1 MHFAQYYL
9 DCLSQA
15 SYLIGD
21 ETTGRAVL
29 VDPRRDIDEYVRD
42 AEAAGLRIELVVETH
57 IHADFLSGHLEL
69 ARATGA
75 TVCFGEAAET
85 GFPIRRL
92 RDGERILLGGDD
104 GDGVTLTVLAT
115 PGHTLE
121 SICLVIREHPADEVP
136 FGVLTGDT
144 LFVGDVGRPDL
155 LSAAGHSPED
165 MAARLHHS
173 LHTKLLALPDATRVF
188 PAHGAGSAC
197 GRSLST
203 ETSSTI
209 GDQRRLNYALQ
220 PMPEA
225 DFVRLVTAGQP
236 ATPGYFA
243 HDAALNR
250 DGHPLLEPGP
260 PVALTLDEALAARD
274 RQGAA
279 LLDCRPLTAY
289 TRAHLAGSF
298 HTSLDTRF
306 AEYTGSVVAP
316 DTPIVL
322 LADPGAEQEARL
334 RLARIGYDHVLGHLP
349 DPTAVL
355 ERCPALIRRSRR
367 IRSEQLVGEQ
377 GWLSDLPS
385 GGGGP
390 VVEESAVEGPVVE
403 EMGGSEVSGEVAGG
417 VESADREPG
426 GGEPGRDEPG
436 RDELGGRE
444 PGGREPGRDELDGR
458 EPCGGEPGGGE
469 PGRGEPVGRG
479 AAGRGAGGSWPGG
492 VQLID
497 VRNPAEYEAGA
508 LPGARNIPLAGL
520 RHRIGELDPDRPVVL
535 YCRSGNRSVIAAA
548 LLEAHGFGDVCDVV
562 GGYEAVAADAA

>member
-29 VDPRRDIDEYVRD
+29 VDPRRDIDDYLQD
-42 AEAAGLRIELVVETH
+42 AAAAGLRIELVIETH
-57 IHADFLSGHLEL
+57 VHADFLSGHLEL

-75 TVCFGEAAET
+75 TIAFGEAART

-92 RDGERILLGGDD
+92 RDGERIFLGEADNG
-104 GDGVTLTVLAT
+104 GSGGVTLTVLAT

-121 SICLVIREHPADEVP
+121 SLCLVVHENPDDAVP

-155 LSAAGHSPED
+155 LSAAGHSPHD
-165 MAARLHHS
+165 MAVRLHHS
-173 LHTKLLALPDATRVF
+173 LHTKLLTLPDATRVF

-220 PMPEA
+220 PMPVAE
-225 DFVRLVTAGQP
+225 FVRLVTAGQP

-250 DGHPLLEPGP
+250 DGHPLLNADEPP
-260 PVALTLDEALAARD
+260 ALTLEEALAARD
-274 RQGAA
+274 QQGAV
-279 LLDCRPLTAY
+279 LLDCRPLASY
-289 TRAHLAGSF
+289 TRAHLKGSL

-306 AEYTGSVVAP
+306 AEYAGSVVAP
-316 DTPIVL
+316 GTPIVL
-322 LADPGAEQEARL
+322 LADPGKEREARL

-349 DPTAVL
+349 DPAAVL
-355 ERCPALIRRSRR
+355 
-367 IRSEQLVGEQ
+367 
-377 GWLSDLPS
+377 
-385 GGGGP
+385 
-390 VVEESAVEGPVVE
+390 
-403 EMGGSEVSGEVAGG
+403 
-417 VESADREPG
+417 DREPALVRRSHRVG
-426 GGEPGRDEPG
+426 PE
-436 RDELGGRE
+436 ELPEEWVQLTGDSSDTDMTTATATATAVGSGTGTAVGSGTGWDAAMATAMAAATGPDTGGRF
-444 PGGREPGRDELDGR
+444 PR
-458 EPCGGEPGGGE
+458 
-469 PGRGEPVGRG
+469 
-479 AAGRGAGGSWPGG
+479 A
-492 VQLID
+492 QLVD
-497 VRNPAEYEAGA
+497 VRNPAEYAAGA
-508 LPGARNIPLAGL
+508 LPGARSIPLATL
-520 RHRIGELDPDRPVVL
+520 PDRITELDPARPVVL

-548 LLEAHGFGDVCDVV
+548 LLEARGFGDVCDLE
-562 GGYEAVAADAA
+562 GGYEAMAST

>member
-21 ETTGRAVL
+21 PTTGRAVL
-29 VDPRRDIDEYVRD
+29 VDPRRDIDDYLHD
-42 AEAAGLRIELVVETH
+42 AEAAGLRIELVIETH

-75 TVCFGEAAET
+75 TIAFGEAART

-92 RDGERILLGGDD
+92 RDGERISLGAHD
-104 GDGVTLTVLAT
+104 GEGVTLTVLAT

-121 SICLVIREHPADEVP
+121 SLCLVIHERPDDDVP

-165 MAARLHHS
+165 MAVRLYRS
-173 LHTKLLALPDATRVF
+173 LHTKLMVLPDATRVF

-225 DFVRLVTAGQP
+225 DFVRLITTGQP

-250 DGHPLLEPGP
+250 DGHPFLDATP
-260 PVALTLDEALAARD
+260 PPALTLEEALAARD
-274 RQGAA
+274 QQGAA
-279 LLDCRPLTAY
+279 LLDCRPLAAY
-289 TRAHLAGSF
+289 TRAHLAGSL

-306 AEYTGSVVAP
+306 AEYAGSVVAP
-316 DTPIVL
+316 GTPIVL
-322 LADPGAEQEARL
+322 LADPGTEQEARL
-334 RLARIGYDHVLGHLP
+334 RLARIGYDHVIGHLP
-349 DPTAVL
+349 DPAAVL
-355 ERCPALIRRSRR
+355 DHAPALVRHSHR
-367 IRSEQLVGEQ
+367 IRHDDELPPHAQLV
-377 GWLSDLPS
+377 
-385 GGGGP
+385 
-390 VVEESAVEGPVVE
+390 
-403 EMGGSEVSGEVAGG
+403 
-417 VESADREPG
+417 
-426 GGEPGRDEPG
+426 
-436 RDELGGRE
+436 
-444 PGGREPGRDELDGR
+444 
-458 EPCGGEPGGGE
+458 
-469 PGRGEPVGRG
+469 
-479 AAGRGAGGSWPGG
+479 
-492 VQLID
+492 D

-508 LPGARNIPLAGL
+508 LPDAHNIPLATLPG
-520 RHRIGELDPDRPVVL
+520 RITELDPRRPVVL

-548 LLEAHGFGDVCDVV
+548 LLEARGFDDVCDVA
-562 GGYEAVAADAA
+562 GGFEATRTEAGATAG

>member
-21 ETTGRAVL
+21 KTTGRAVL
-29 VDPRRDIDEYVRD
+29 VDPRRDIDDYLHD
-42 AEAAGLRIELVVETH
+42 AEAAGLRIELVIETH

-75 TVCFGEAAET
+75 TIAFGEAAET

-92 RDGERILLGGDD
+92 RDGERLSLGADD
-104 GDGVTLTVLAT
+104 DQGVTLTVLAT

-121 SICLVIREHPADEVP
+121 SICLVLREHPDDDVP

-155 LSAAGHSPED
+155 LSAAGHTPQD
-165 MAARLHHS
+165 MAARLHRS
-173 LHTKLLALPDATRVF
+173 LHTKLLTLPDATRVF

-197 GRSLST
+197 GRSLSS

-209 GDQRRLNYALQ
+209 GDQRRFNYALQ
-220 PMPEA
+220 PMPVD
-225 DFVRLVTAGQP
+225 DFIRLVTAGQP

-260 PVALTLDEALAARD
+260 PPALTLDEALAARD
-274 RQGAA
+274 QQGAV
-279 LLDCRPLTAY
+279 LLDCRPLAAY
-289 TRAHLAGSF
+289 TRAHLTGSL

-306 AEYTGSVVAP
+306 AEYAGSVVTP
-316 DTPIVL
+316 GTPIVL
-322 LADPGAEQEARL
+322 LTDPGTEQEARL

-349 DPTAVL
+349 DPAAVL
-355 ERCPALIRRSRR
+355 DRSPALSSRSRR
-367 IRSEQLVGEQ
+367 IRY
-377 GWLSDLPS
+377 
-385 GGGGP
+385 
-390 VVEESAVEGPVVE
+390 EELGL
-403 EMGGSEVSGEVAGG
+403 
-417 VESADREPG
+417 REPQ
-426 GGEPGRDEPG
+426 
-436 RDELGGRE
+436 LA
-444 PGGREPGRDELDGR
+444 
-458 EPCGGEPGGGE
+458 
-469 PGRGEPVGRG
+469 G
-479 AAGRGAGGSWPGG
+479 AAGTDGARTGGTEPADLIPTDSLPTDSLTTDSPPTDS
-492 VQLID
+492 VPADIQLID

-508 LPGARNIPLAGL
+508 LPGARNLPLAGL
-520 RHRIGELDPDRPVVL
+520 SHRLAELDPSRPVVL

-548 LLEAHGFGDVCDVV
+548 LLEARGFADVCDVI
-562 GGYEAVAADAA
+562 GGYDAVGTGAQ

>member
-21 ETTGRAVL
+21 PTTGRAVL
-29 VDPRRDIDEYVRD
+29 VDPRRDIDDYLHD
-42 AEAAGLRIELVVETH
+42 AEAAGLRIELVIETH

-75 TVCFGEAAET
+75 TIAFGEAART

-92 RDGERILLGGDD
+92 RDGERISLGARD
-104 GDGVTLTVLAT
+104 GEGVTLIVLAT

-121 SICLVIREHPADEVP
+121 SLCLVIHERPDDDVP

-165 MAARLHHS
+165 MAVRLYRS
-173 LHTKLLALPDATRVF
+173 LHTKLMVLPDATRVF

-220 PMPEA
+220 PMPEV
-225 DFVRLVTAGQP
+225 DFVRLITTGQP

-250 DGHPLLEPGP
+250 DGHPFLDATP
-260 PVALTLDEALAARD
+260 PPALTLGEALAARD
-274 RQGAA
+274 QQGAA
-279 LLDCRPLTAY
+279 LLDCRPLAAY
-289 TRAHLAGSF
+289 TRAHLAGSL

-306 AEYTGSVVAP
+306 AEYAGSVVAP
-316 DTPIVL
+316 GTPIVL
-322 LADPGAEQEARL
+322 LADPGTEQEARL
-334 RLARIGYDHVLGHLP
+334 RLARIGYDHVIGHLP
-349 DPTAVL
+349 DPAAVL
-355 ERCPALIRRSRR
+355 DHAPALVRHSHR
-367 IRSEQLVGEQ
+367 IRHDDELPPHAQLV
-377 GWLSDLPS
+377 
-385 GGGGP
+385 
-390 VVEESAVEGPVVE
+390 
-403 EMGGSEVSGEVAGG
+403 
-417 VESADREPG
+417 
-426 GGEPGRDEPG
+426 
-436 RDELGGRE
+436 
-444 PGGREPGRDELDGR
+444 
-458 EPCGGEPGGGE
+458 
-469 PGRGEPVGRG
+469 
-479 AAGRGAGGSWPGG
+479 
-492 VQLID
+492 D

-508 LPGARNIPLAGL
+508 LPDAHNIPLATLPG
-520 RHRIGELDPDRPVVL
+520 RITELDPRRPVVL

-548 LLEAHGFGDVCDVV
+548 LLEARGFDDVCDVA
-562 GGYEAVAADAA
+562 GGFEATRTEAGATAG

>member
-29 VDPRRDIDEYVRD
+29 VDPRRDIDDYLHD
-42 AEAAGLRIELVVETH
+42 AEAAGLRIELVIETH

-75 TVCFGEAAET
+75 TIAFGEAAET

-92 RDGERILLGGDD
+92 RDGERISLGADD
-104 GDGVTLTVLAT
+104 GQGVTLTVLAT

-121 SICLVIREHPADEVP
+121 SICLVLREHPEDNVP

-155 LSAAGHSPED
+155 LSAAGHTPQD
-165 MAARLHHS
+165 MAARLHRS
-173 LHTKLLALPDATRVF
+173 LHTKLLTLPDATRVF

-197 GRSLST
+197 GRNLSS

-209 GDQRRLNYALQ
+209 GDQRRFNYALQ

-225 DFVRLVTAGQP
+225 DFVRLITAGQP

-260 PVALTLDEALAARD
+260 PPALTLDEALAARD

-279 LLDCRPLTAY
+279 LLDCRPLAAY
-289 TRAHLAGSF
+289 THAHLTGSL

-306 AEYTGSVVAP
+306 AEYAGSVVAP
-316 DTPIVL
+316 GTPIVL
-322 LADPGAEQEARL
+322 LAAPGTEQEARL

-349 DPTAVL
+349 DPSAVL
-355 ERCPALIRRSRR
+355 ANRPELSRASRR
-367 IRSEQLVGEQ
+367 IRPE
-377 GWLSDLPS
+377 
-385 GGGGP
+385 
-390 VVEESAVEGPVVE
+390 
-403 EMGGSEVSGEVAGG
+403 
-417 VESADREPG
+417 
-426 GGEPGRDEPG
+426 
-436 RDELGGRE
+436 ELGVQGPGLAPGEWGEAARRGGAE
-444 PGGREPGRDELDGR
+444 PARPQPADAMTT
-458 EPCGGEPGGGE
+458 
-469 PGRGEPVGRG
+469 G
-479 AAGRGAGGSWPGG
+479 ATPADAIPTRPIPADI
-492 VQLID
+492 QLID

-508 LPGARNIPLAGL
+508 LPGARNVPLAGL
-520 RHRIGELDPDRPVVL
+520 ADRITELDPARPVVL

-548 LLEAHGFGDVCDVV
+548 LLEARGFTEVSDVI
-562 GGYEAVAADAA
+562 GGYDALGAGVQ

>member
-1 MHFAQYYL
+1 MYFAQYYL

-21 ETTGRAVL
+21 KTTGRAVL
-29 VDPRRDIDEYVRD
+29 VDPRRDIDDYLHD
-42 AEAAGLRIELVVETH
+42 AEAAGLRIELVIETH

-69 ARATGA
+69 ARATDA
-75 TVCFGEAAET
+75 AIAFGEAAET

-92 RDGERILLGGDD
+92 RDGERIPLGPDD
-104 GDGVTLTVLAT
+104 GEGVTLTVLAT

-121 SICLVIREHPADEVP
+121 SICLVIHEHPDDEVP

-155 LSAAGHSPED
+155 LSAAGHSAHD
-165 MAARLHHS
+165 MAARLHRS
-173 LHTKLLALPDATRVF
+173 LHTKLLTLPDATRVF

-197 GRSLST
+197 GRSLSS

-209 GDQRRLNYALQ
+209 GDQRRFNYALQ

-236 ATPGYFA
+236 AAPGYFA

-260 PVALTLDEALAARD
+260 PAALTLDEALAARD

-279 LLDCRPLTAY
+279 LLDCRPLAAY
-289 TRAHLAGSF
+289 TRAHLAGSL

-306 AEYTGSVVAP
+306 AEYAGSVVAP
-316 DTPIVL
+316 GTPIVL
-322 LADPGAEQEARL
+322 LADPGTEQEARL

-349 DPTAVL
+349 DPAAVL
-355 ERCPALIRRSRR
+355 DRTPALARSSRR
-367 IRSEQLVGEQ
+367 IRH
-377 GWLSDLPS
+377 
-385 GGGGP
+385 
-390 VVEESAVEGPVVE
+390 
-403 EMGGSEVSGEVAGG
+403 
-417 VESADREPG
+417 
-426 GGEPGRDEPG
+426 
-436 RDELGGRE
+436 DELGTRSTGAV
-444 PGGREPGRDELDGR
+444 PA
-458 EPCGGEPGGGE
+458 
-469 PGRGEPVGRG
+469 G
-479 AAGRGAGGSWPGG
+479 AALTGAGLAEVDAAGTDRAGAGTAGAGLAG
-492 VQLID
+492 VDTAGAETVGADTAGADTTAVDTTGVGPSDSVHRSAIQLID

-520 RHRIGELDPDRPVVL
+520 PHRIDELDPARPVVL

-548 LLEAHGFGDVCDVV
+548 LLEARGFGDVCDVV
-562 GGYEAVAADAA
+562 GGYEAAAAGAG

>member
-29 VDPRRDIDEYVRD
+29 VDPRRDIDEYLHD
-42 AEAAGLRIELVVETH
+42 AEAAGLRIELVIETH

-69 ARATGA
+69 ARATDA
-75 TVCFGEAAET
+75 AIAFGEAAET

-92 RDGERILLGGDD
+92 RDGERISLGPD
-104 GDGVTLTVLAT
+104 GTEGVTLTALAT

-121 SICLVIREHPADEVP
+121 SICLVIHEHPDDEVP

-155 LSAAGHSPED
+155 LSAAGHSAHD
-165 MAARLHHS
+165 MAARLHRS
-173 LHTKLLALPDATRVF
+173 LHTKLLTLPDATRVF

-197 GRSLST
+197 GRSLSS

-220 PMPEA
+220 PMAEA

-250 DGHPLLEPGP
+250 DGHPLLDPGP
-260 PVALTLDEALAARD
+260 PPALTLDEALAACD
-274 RQGAA
+274 RQGAV
-279 LLDCRPLTAY
+279 LLDCRPSAAY
-289 TRAHLAGSF
+289 TRAHLAGSL

-306 AEYTGSVVAP
+306 AEYAGSVVAP
-316 DTPIVL
+316 GTPVVL
-322 LADPGAEQEARL
+322 IADPGTEQEARL
-334 RLARIGYDHVLGHLP
+334 RLARIGYDRVLGHLS
-349 DPTAVL
+349 DPAAVL
-355 ERCPALIRRSRR
+355 ERTPALTRRSRR
-367 IRSEQLVGEQ
+367 IRH
-377 GWLSDLPS
+377 
-385 GGGGP
+385 
-390 VVEESAVEGPVVE
+390 
-403 EMGGSEVSGEVAGG
+403 
-417 VESADREPG
+417 
-426 GGEPGRDEPG
+426 
-436 RDELGGRE
+436 DELAPER
-444 PGGREPGRDELDGR
+444 PQPADAA
-458 EPCGGEPGGGE
+458 
-469 PGRGEPVGRG
+469 
-479 AAGRGAGGSWPGG
+479 AAGAPAAEAPAGEAPAIGAPAADGPAADAPAADAPATGA
-492 VQLID
+492 QLID

-520 RHRIGELDPDRPVVL
+520 AHRLTELDPARPVVL
-535 YCRSGNRSVIAAA
+535 YCRSGGRSVIAAA
-548 LLEAHGFGDVCDVV
+548 LLEARGFGDVCDVV
-562 GGYEAVAADAA
+562 GGYKAVAAAVG

>member
-21 ETTGRAVL
+21 KTTGRAVL
-29 VDPRRDIDEYVRD
+29 VDPRRDIDDYLHD

-75 TVCFGEAAET
+75 AIAFGEAAET
-85 GFPIRRL
+85 GFPVRRL
-92 RDGERILLGGDD
+92 RDGERLSLGPDD
-104 GDGVTLTVLAT
+104 GEGVTLTVLAT

-121 SICLVIREHPADEVP
+121 SICLVIHEHPDDEVP

-155 LSAAGHSPED
+155 LSAAGHSAQD
-165 MAARLHHS
+165 MAARLHRS
-173 LHTKLLALPDATRVF
+173 LHTKLLTLPDATRVF

-197 GRSLST
+197 GRSLSS

-209 GDQRRLNYALQ
+209 GDQRRFNYALQ

-236 ATPGYFA
+236 TAPGYFA

-260 PVALTLDEALAARD
+260 PPALTLDEALEARD
-274 RQGAA
+274 RQGAV
-279 LLDCRPLTAY
+279 LLDCRPLAAY
-289 TRAHLAGSF
+289 TRAHLAGSL

-306 AEYTGSVVAP
+306 AEYAGTVVAP
-316 DTPIVL
+316 GTPIVL
-322 LADPGAEQEARL
+322 LADPGTEQEARL

-349 DPTAVL
+349 DPSAVL
-355 ERCPALIRRSRR
+355 DRTPALTRSSHR
-367 IRSEQLVGEQ
+367 IRHDELDAGPTGAGLTGAGPGGVGGAGAGAGADVTGAEMA
-377 GWLSDLPS
+377 
-385 GGGGP
+385 GGGP
-390 VVEESAVEGPVVE
+390 
-403 EMGGSEVSGEVAGG
+403 
-417 VESADREPG
+417 
-426 GGEPGRDEPG
+426 
-436 RDELGGRE
+436 
-444 PGGREPGRDELDGR
+444 
-458 EPCGGEPGGGE
+458 
-469 PGRGEPVGRG
+469 
-479 AAGRGAGGSWPGG
+479 AAPAHHSPI
-492 VQLID
+492 QLID

-520 RHRIGELDPDRPVVL
+520 PHRIDELDPSRPVVL

-548 LLEAHGFGDVCDVV
+548 LLEARGFGDVCDVV
-562 GGYEAVAADAA
+562 GGYEAAGAGVG

>member
-21 ETTGRAVL
+21 KTTGRAVL
-29 VDPRRDIDEYVRD
+29 VDPRRDIDDYLHD
-42 AEAAGLRIELVVETH
+42 AEAAGLRIELVIETH

-75 TVCFGEAAET
+75 TIAFGEAAET

-92 RDGERILLGGDD
+92 RDGERLSLGADD
-104 GDGVTLTVLAT
+104 GQGVTLTVLAT

-121 SICLVIREHPADEVP
+121 SICLVLHEHPDDDVP

-155 LSAAGHSPED
+155 LSAAGHTPQD
-165 MAARLHHS
+165 MAARLHRS
-173 LHTKLLALPDATRVF
+173 LHTKLLTLPDATRVF

-197 GRSLST
+197 GRSLSS

-209 GDQRRLNYALQ
+209 GDQRRYNYALQ
-220 PMPEA
+220 PMPVD
-225 DFVRLVTAGQP
+225 DFIRLVTAGQP

-260 PVALTLDEALAARD
+260 PPALTLDEALAARD
-274 RQGAA
+274 RQGAV
-279 LLDCRPLTAY
+279 LLDCRPLAAY
-289 TRAHLAGSF
+289 TRAHLTGSL

-306 AEYTGSVVAP
+306 AEYAGSVVTP
-316 DTPIVL
+316 GTPIVL
-322 LADPGAEQEARL
+322 LADPGTEQEARL

-355 ERCPALIRRSRR
+355 ARTPALSSSSRR
-367 IRSEQLVGEQ
+367 IRHEEL
-377 GWLSDLPS
+377 DL
-385 GGGGP
+385 
-390 VVEESAVEGPVVE
+390 
-403 EMGGSEVSGEVAGG
+403 
-417 VESADREPG
+417 
-426 GGEPGRDEPG
+426 GEPRLAGAG
-436 RDELGGRE
+436 A
-444 PGGREPGRDELDGR
+444 
-458 EPCGGEPGGGE
+458 
-469 PGRGEPVGRG
+469 G
-479 AAGRGAGGSWPGG
+479 AAEAEGDRTGGTESTAAQSGDAVPMDAIPLGSPPANAQPTDI
-492 VQLID
+492 QLID
-497 VRNPAEYEAGA
+497 VRNPSEYEAGA
-508 LPGARNIPLAGL
+508 LPGARNLPLAGL
-520 RHRIGELDPDRPVVL
+520 SHRITELDPSRPVVL

-548 LLEAHGFGDVCDVV
+548 LLEAHGFSEVCDVI
-562 GGYEAVAADAA
+562 GGYEAVGAGAQ

>member
-29 VDPRRDIDEYVRD
+29 VDPRRDTDEYVRD

-121 SICLVIREHPADEVP
+121 SICLVIREHPDDEVP

-260 PVALTLDEALAARD
+260 PAALTLDEALAARD

-306 AEYTGSVVAP
+306 AEYTGSVLAP
-316 DTPIVL
+316 GTPIVL

-349 DPTAVL
+349 DPAAVL

-367 IRSEQLVGEQ
+367 IRYEELVGEQ
-377 GWLSDLPS
+377 GWVS
-385 GGGGP
+385 GGGSGGGAP
-390 VVEESAVEGPVVE
+390 GGGGSVEEKPAGE
-403 EMGGSEVSGEVAGG
+403 EVGAEEVSGSEASGEVLGG
-417 VESADREPG
+417 VEVADREPG
-426 GGEPGRDEPG
+426 G
-436 RDELGGRE
+436 RE
-444 PGGREPGRDELDGR
+444 A
-458 EPCGGEPGGGE
+458 CGGEPGGDEPDRDE

-479 AAGRGAGGSWPGG
+479 AAGRGVGGAWSTA

-548 LLEAHGFGDVCDVV
+548 LLEAHGFGDVCDVL
-562 GGYEAVAADAA
+562 GGYEAVATDAA

>member
-21 ETTGRAVL
+21 EATGRAVL
-29 VDPRRDIDEYVRD
+29 VDPRRDIDDYLHD
-42 AEAAGLRIELVVETH
+42 AEAAGLRIELVIETH

-75 TVCFGEAAET
+75 AIAFGEAAET

-92 RDGERILLGGDD
+92 RDGERISLGADD
-104 GDGVTLTVLAT
+104 GAGVTLTVLAT

-121 SICLVIREHPADEVP
+121 SICLVIREHPDDEVP

-155 LSAAGHSPED
+155 LSAAGHSPRD
-165 MAARLHHS
+165 MAIRLHSS
-173 LHTKLLALPDATRVF
+173 LHTKLMALPDTTRVF

-236 ATPGYFA
+236 TTPGYFA

-260 PVALTLDEALAARD
+260 PAALTLDEALAARD
-274 RQGAA
+274 RQGAV
-279 LLDCRPLTAY
+279 LLDCRPLAAY
-289 TRAHLAGSF
+289 TRAHLAGSL

-306 AEYTGSVVAP
+306 AEYAGSVVTP
-316 DTPIVL
+316 GTPIVL
-322 LADPGAEQEARL
+322 LADPGTEQEARL
-334 RLARIGYDHVLGHLP
+334 RLARIGYDRVLGHLP
-349 DPTAVL
+349 DPAAVL
-355 ERCPALIRRSRR
+355 DGTPTLARRSHRVR
-367 IRSEQLVGEQ
+367 HEELPQMQAE
-377 GWLSDLPS
+377 LSDGDAADDPLVAASLVDASSASSVAAPSVDVSSASSVDGSSLDAQSAGGQPAGGQSAGGQWAGDYPS
-385 GGGGP
+385 GGA
-390 VVEESAVEGPVVE
+390 SAGAHAS
-403 EMGGSEVSGEVAGG
+403 GSRSAAAAHVSGARSVA
-417 VESADREPG
+417 
-426 GGEPGRDEPG
+426 
-436 RDELGGRE
+436 
-444 PGGREPGRDELDGR
+444 
-458 EPCGGEPGGGE
+458 
-469 PGRGEPVGRG
+469 
-479 AAGRGAGGSWPGG
+479 AAHSSGI
-492 VQLID
+492 QLID

-508 LPGARNIPLAGL
+508 FPGARNIPLAAL
-520 RHRIGELDPDRPVVL
+520 PQRINELDPARPVVL

-548 LLEAHGFGDVCDVV
+548 LLEARGFGDVCDVV
-562 GGYEAVAADAA
+562 GGYEAVAADVG

>member
-21 ETTGRAVL
+21 KTTGRAVL
-29 VDPRRDIDEYVRD
+29 VDPRRDIDDYLHD

-75 TVCFGEAAET
+75 AIAFGEAAET
-85 GFPIRRL
+85 GFPVRRL
-92 RDGERILLGGDD
+92 RDGERLSLGPDD
-104 GDGVTLTVLAT
+104 GEGVTLTVLAT

-121 SICLVIREHPADEVP
+121 SICLVIREHPDDEVP

-155 LSAAGHSPED
+155 LSAAGHSAQD
-165 MAARLHHS
+165 MAARLHRS
-173 LHTKLLALPDATRVF
+173 LHTKLLTLPDATRVF

-197 GRSLST
+197 GRSLSS

-209 GDQRRLNYALQ
+209 GDQRRFNYALQ

-236 ATPGYFA
+236 TAPGYFA

-260 PVALTLDEALAARD
+260 PAALTLDEALEARD
-274 RQGAA
+274 RQGAV
-279 LLDCRPLTAY
+279 LLDCRPLAAY
-289 TRAHLAGSF
+289 TRAHLAGSL

-306 AEYTGSVVAP
+306 AEYAGTVVAP
-316 DTPIVL
+316 GTPIVL
-322 LADPGAEQEARL
+322 LADPGTEQEARL

-349 DPTAVL
+349 DPSAVL
-355 ERCPALIRRSRR
+355 DRTPALTRSSHR
-367 IRSEQLVGEQ
+367 IRHDELDAGPTGAGLTGAGPVGVGGAGAGAGADATGAETA
-377 GWLSDLPS
+377 
-385 GGGGP
+385 GGGP
-390 VVEESAVEGPVVE
+390 AAPVHH
-403 EMGGSEVSGEVAGG
+403 S
-417 VESADREPG
+417 PI
-426 GGEPGRDEPG
+426 
-436 RDELGGRE
+436 
-444 PGGREPGRDELDGR
+444 
-458 EPCGGEPGGGE
+458 
-469 PGRGEPVGRG
+469 
-479 AAGRGAGGSWPGG
+479 
-492 VQLID
+492 QLID

-520 RHRIGELDPDRPVVL
+520 PHRIDELDPSRPVVL

-548 LLEAHGFGDVCDVV
+548 LLEARGFGDVCDVV
-562 GGYEAVAADAA
+562 GGYEAAGAGVG

>member
-29 VDPRRDIDEYVRD
+29 VDPRRDIDEYLHD
-42 AEAAGLRIELVVETH
+42 AEAAGLRIELVIETH

-69 ARATGA
+69 ARATDA
-75 TVCFGEAAET
+75 AIAFGEAAET

-92 RDGERILLGGDD
+92 RDGERISLGADD
-104 GDGVTLTVLAT
+104 TEGVTLTALAT

-121 SICLVIREHPADEVP
+121 SICLVIHEHPDDEAP

-155 LSAAGHSPED
+155 LSAAGHSPHD
-165 MAARLHHS
+165 MAARLYRS
-173 LHTKLLALPDATRVF
+173 LHTKLLTLPDATRVF

-243 HDAALNR
+243 HDVALNR
-250 DGHPLLEPGP
+250 DGHPLLDPGP
-260 PVALTLDEALAARD
+260 PAALTLDEALAARD
-274 RQGAA
+274 RQGAV
-279 LLDCRPLTAY
+279 LLDCRPSAAY
-289 TRAHLAGSF
+289 TRAHLTGSL

-306 AEYTGSVVAP
+306 AEYAGSVVAP
-316 DTPIVL
+316 GTPIVL
-322 LADPGAEQEARL
+322 IADPGTEQEARL
-334 RLARIGYDHVLGHLP
+334 RLARIGYDRVLGHLS
-349 DPTAVL
+349 DPAAVL
-355 ERCPALIRRSRR
+355 ERTPALTRRSRR
-367 IRSEQLVGEQ
+367 IRHDELALEEPQPGDATAVGAPAPGVPVAEAAAV
-377 GWLSDLPS
+377 GAPAD
-385 GGGGP
+385 GP
-390 VVEESAVEGPVVE
+390 AADAPAPEGP
-403 EMGGSEVSGEVAGG
+403 A
-417 VESADREPG
+417 P
-426 GGEPGRDEPG
+426 
-436 RDELGGRE
+436 
-444 PGGREPGRDELDGR
+444 
-458 EPCGGEPGGGE
+458 
-469 PGRGEPVGRG
+469 
-479 AAGRGAGGSWPGG
+479 G

-520 RHRIGELDPDRPVVL
+520 SQRLTELDPARPVVL
-535 YCRSGNRSVIAAA
+535 YCRSGGRSVIAAA
-548 LLEAHGFGDVCDVV
+548 LLEARGFGDVCDVV
-562 GGYEAVAADAA
+562 GGYEAVAAAVG

>member
-21 ETTGRAVL
+21 ESTGRAVL
-29 VDPRRDIDEYVRD
+29 VDPRRDIDEYLHD
-42 AEAAGLRIELVVETH
+42 AEAAGLRIELVIETH

-75 TVCFGEAAET
+75 AIAFGEAAET

-92 RDGERILLGGDD
+92 RDGERISLGADD
-104 GDGVTLTVLAT
+104 DEGVALTVLAT

-121 SICLVIREHPADEVP
+121 SICLVIREHPDDEVP

-155 LSAAGHSPED
+155 LSAAGHSPQD

-173 LHTKLLALPDATRVF
+173 LHTKLMTLPDATRVF

-250 DGHPLLEPGP
+250 DGHALLEPGP
-260 PVALTLDEALAARD
+260 PPALTLDEALAARD

-279 LLDCRPLTAY
+279 FLDCRSPAAY
-289 TRAHLAGSF
+289 TRAHLAGSL

-306 AEYTGSVVAP
+306 AEYAGSVVAP
-316 DTPIVL
+316 GTPIVL
-322 LADPGAEQEARL
+322 LADPGTEQEARL

-349 DPTAVL
+349 DPAAVL
-355 ERCPALIRRSRR
+355 ERTPALARRSHR
-367 IRSEQLVGEQ
+367 IHY
-377 GWLSDLPS
+377 
-385 GGGGP
+385 
-390 VVEESAVEGPVVE
+390 
-403 EMGGSEVSGEVAGG
+403 
-417 VESADREPG
+417 
-426 GGEPGRDEPG
+426 
-436 RDELGGRE
+436 DELPLPASE
-444 PGGREPGRDELDGR
+444 LPEDHAPGI
-458 EPCGGEPGGGE
+458 
-469 PGRGEPVGRG
+469 
-479 AAGRGAGGSWPGG
+479 
-492 VQLID
+492 QLID

-520 RHRIGELDPDRPVVL
+520 AARITELDPARPVVL

-548 LLEAHGFGDVCDVV
+548 LLEAHGFGDVCDVA
-562 GGYEAVAADAA
+562 GGYDAVAAGVG